1 MIQQDTKIIEH
12 WTSDEA
18 PIITSD
24 TNKEVKKRI
33 KGISQQVLKR
43 NYDLYKALENKWV
56 HLIFNLL
63 YKISTNCTEN

>member
-1 MIQQDTKIIEH
+1 MIQQDTKIIDH
-12 WTSDEA
+12 LTNDET

-43 NYDLYKALENKWV
+43 NYDLYKALENK
-56 HLIFNLL
+56 
-63 YKISTNCTEN
+63 